1 MKKLTPKYS
10 EYLLRLLT
18 DLWHDHGTAEVWT
31 GNPHPQLFYVPFMP
45 SVRNTWTSLK
55 RNEFITFRNLKTA
68 ITIFLPLRPCSKW
81 KQLAILTRERDFEK
95 QMYLVIFIS
104 VCYFKINYRRTTAI
118 AVCQIV
124 LSFQNARTF
133 TSFHSHKSCW
143 SVSSDLQSV
152 FFFKKRQPPPPLK
165 KEGRKKTTKQ
175 IDAHLTEVFL
185 PVPDG
190 ITFERTY
197 SKVYT
202 ENSDIYQRINDSKI
216 SV

>member
-1 MKKLTPKYS
+1 MLMLKGPWNVNDISRSIAVFRTLKKLTPKYS

-68 ITIFLPLRPCSKW
+68 ITIFLALRSCSKW
-81 KQLAILTRERDFEK
+81 KQLAILTQERDFEK
-95 QMYLVIFIS
+95 QMFLVIFIS
-104 VCYFKINYRRTTAI
+104 VCYLKIIYRRTTAI

-133 TSFHSHKSCW
+133 TSFHSHKSCL
-143 SVSSDLQSV
+143 SVSSDL
-152 FFFKKRQPPPPLK
+152 
-165 KEGRKKTTKQ
+165 
-175 IDAHLTEVFL
+175 
-185 PVPDG
+185 
-190 ITFERTY
+190 
-197 SKVYT
+197 
-202 ENSDIYQRINDSKI
+202 
-216 SV
+216 